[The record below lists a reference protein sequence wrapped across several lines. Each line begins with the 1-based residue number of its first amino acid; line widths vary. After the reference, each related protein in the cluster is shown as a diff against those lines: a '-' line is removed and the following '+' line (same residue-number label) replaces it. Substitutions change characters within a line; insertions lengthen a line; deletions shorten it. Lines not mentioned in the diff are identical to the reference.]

1 MTTDKDDA
9 RTRDALVNS
18 GACPGLADI
27 LLDYL
32 EAHDALVQESRAKDA
47 AVAARDAS
55 ESPQPVAPE
64 EPDPIDAAIDAELAA
79 RKARDALRPVAIDAL
94 QVVINVS
101 RSKANRPV
109 IAKAGCVPPACA
121 LLDPAVHPA
130 EITSRACMVLIN
142 CCTGEDAEATRVA
155 AVAASPG
162 RWRTSWRRRSK
173 PDPETRRRIAPRTSS
188 RSSRTN
194 PRRARRS
201 ARRRELRRARG
212 APRGGRPRGSRARG
226 VFGGAHVRETRGDDG
241 E

>member
-155 AVAASPG
+155 VAASPAVAHLVATQIQAG
-162 RWRTSWRRRSK
+162 PRDPASHRAAHVLALLADQPTARETFCETKGSFDARS
-173 PDPETRRRIAPRTSS
+173 R
-188 RSSRTN
+188 RSSRRAP
-194 PRRARRS
+194 PRF
-201 ARRRELRRARG
+201 
-212 APRGGRPRGSRARG
+212 SRAS

>member
-1 MTTDKDDA
+1 MLLTTDKDDA

-109 IAKAGCVPPACA
+109 IAKAGCVPPRA
-121 LLDPAVHPA
+121 PSSTPPSTPRRSHPA
-130 EITSRACMVLIN
+130 RAWSSS
-142 CCTGEDAEATRVA
+142 TAAPAKTRKPR
-155 AVAASPG
+155 ASPSPRRR

-201 ARRRELRRARG
+201 ARRKGASTRSRRSSRRAP
-212 APRGGRPRGSRARG
+212 PRFSRAS